1 LVMDVKV
8 GSGAFMPTVEASEE
22 LAKSIVAVANGAGC
36 RTSALLTD
44 MNQALA
50 SSAGNAVEVREAVRY
65 LTGEYRNP
73 RIHEVTM
80 ALCAEMLIS
89 AGLASDERDART
101 KLQV

>member
-1 LVMDVKV
+1 M
-8 GSGAFMPTVEASEE
+8 
-22 LAKSIVAVANGAGC
+22 AVANGAGC

-44 MNQALA
+44 MNQVLA

-89 AGLASDERDART
+89 AGLASDERDARA
-101 KLQV
+101 KLDRKSVV